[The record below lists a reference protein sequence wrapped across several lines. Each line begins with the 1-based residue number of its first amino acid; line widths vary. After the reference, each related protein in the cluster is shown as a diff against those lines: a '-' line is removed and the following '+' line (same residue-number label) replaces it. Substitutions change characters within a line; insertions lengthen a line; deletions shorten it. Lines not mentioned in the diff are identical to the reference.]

1 MRWKTLD
8 ELKENEI
15 LARPILTEDF
25 QVILPE
31 GAILKQ
37 GYIEKLRELNTHIIK
52 AGRHRSAFFF
62 PGQ

>member
-37 GYIEKLRELNTHIIK
+37 GYI
-52 AGRHRSAFFF
+52 
-62 PGQ
+62 